1 LDEIPGDRFRY
12 VQDMS
17 HRGILAIAAAVG
29 LTASTLLLASQPA
42 QASEGIGAGRAYI
55 HLPAPSAT
63 VVKTGKDSY
72 RMFLPPSTSGQ
83 WMGERTNDAG
93 VTRTRV
99 GELTA
104 EKLSTRWS
112 KFRYTSK
119 GVLSTLVWNS
129 SEDMSTAL
137 VRLTRP
143 TVTDAGIRFDFTSKF
158 DIPSTLEDMSIN
170 LQRAPGKNAVRGR
183 SDKVIS
189 GSLRAYV
196 DQPVSNQITTK
207 LYDQST
213 GKTCWGTKTVGD
225 NDGSTHSVSGNCAAV
240 AFSNNKPAG
249 TNYPAYGLK
258 VYLGHKGS
266 VSYYLNVTP
275 EGQATFTFLQTVHS
289 W

>member
-1 LDEIPGDRFRY
+1 
-12 VQDMS
+12 MS
-17 HRGILAIAAAVG
+17 NRGIVAIVATVG
-29 LTASTLLLASQPA
+29 LTASTMLLASQPA
-42 QASEGIGAGRAYI
+42 HAEGIGAGRAYI

-72 RMFLPPSTSGQ
+72 RMILPPSTSGQ

-99 GELTA
+99 GDLTA
-104 EKLSTRWS
+104 KKLSTRWS

-119 GVLSTLVWNS
+119 GVPSTLVWNT
-129 SEDMSTAL
+129 SEGMSTAV
-137 VRLTRP
+137 VRLTRSV
-143 TVTDAGIRFDFTSKF
+143 VTDAGVRFDFTSKF

-170 LQRAPGKNAVRGR
+170 LQRAPGKRAVRGR
-183 SDKVIS
+183 ADVQIS

-207 LYDQST
+207 LYDQSS

-225 NDGSTHSVSGNCAAV
+225 GDSSTHSVSGNCATV

-249 TNYPAYGLK
+249 QNYPAYGLT
-258 VYLGHKGS
+258 VYLGHRGS

-275 EGQATFTFLQTVHS
+275 SGQATFTFLHTILS
-289 W
+289 WG